1 MSTVNKVILIGNV
14 GADPEVRYLDR
25 GMALATFSLATVDK
39 GYSMP
44 DGSEVPD
51 RIEWHA
57 IVLWRQMAE
66 WAEQYLKKGMKIYV
80 EGKLQTRHWE
90 KDGIVRSKTEIIAD
104 TVKILYN
111 PEKLNANTDKEYF
124 DNSIR
129 NR

>member
-39 GYSMP
+39 GYTMQ
-44 DGSEVPD
+44 DGSEMPD

-57 IVLWRQMAE
+57 IVLWRQLAE

-90 KDGIVRSKTEIIAD
+90 KDGIVRSKTEIIAE
-104 TVKILYN
+104 TVKILSIPAN
-111 PEKLNANTDKEYF
+111 STANA
-124 DNSIR
+124 DNK
-129 NR
+129 

>member
-39 GYSMP
+39 GYPMP

-66 WAEQYLKKGMKIYV
+66 WAEHYLKKGMKIYV

-111 PEKLNANTDKEYF
+111 PEKPNANTNKE
-124 DNSIR
+124 
-129 NR
+129 

>member
-25 GMALATFSLATVDK
+25 GMALATFSLAAVDK
-39 GYSMP
+39 GFPMP

-57 IVLWRQMAE
+57 IVLWRQLAE
-66 WAEQYLKKGMKIYV
+66 WAEQYVKKGMKIYV

-90 KDGIVRSKTEIIAD
+90 KDGIIRSKTEIVAD
-104 TVKILYN
+104 NVKILSY
-111 PEKLNANTDKEYF
+111 PGESNANADKK
-124 DNSIR
+124 
-129 NR
+129 